1 MSSSNQNGRERIVF
15 ETAIDLFLK
24 ERTVGLATTTFHQCL

>member
-24 ERTVGLATTTFHQCL
+24 GRTAGLVTTTFHQCL